1 MTRLPR
7 LRLFPVLF
15 VVLAALV
22 VSAPAGANGDPA
34 SDYLLTLPVFFPFD
48 PSEPSDAKQQE
59 FTNLLNA
66 AKDKGFE
73 VRVALIANR
82 RDLGAVPSLYRKPQT
97 YADFLGQELVYY
109 YKGPLLIV
117 MPNGYGV
124 FQTGKAMAEDKAV
137 LAKLAPPGTT
147 DGDKM
152 VASAETA
159 VRALAQR
166 RGISIE
172 ATATAEQG
180 SSTNRDRITIVA
192 GVILLAAVA
201 FGARLYL
208 NNRGESHPA

>member
-1 MTRLPR
+1 M
-7 LRLFPVLF
+7 
-15 VVLAALV
+15 
-22 VSAPAGANGDPA
+22 SAPAGANGDPA

-97 YADFLGQELVYY
+97 YARLPRPGARLLLQGPAADRDAERLRRLPDRQGDGGGQGGAREAR
-109 YKGPLLIV
+109 P
-117 MPNGYGV
+117 
-124 FQTGKAMAEDKAV
+124 A
-137 LAKLAPPGTT
+137 GTT

-152 VASAETA
+152 VASAEAA

-172 ATATAEQG
+172 TTATAEQG

-208 NNRGESHPA
+208 SNRGESDPA